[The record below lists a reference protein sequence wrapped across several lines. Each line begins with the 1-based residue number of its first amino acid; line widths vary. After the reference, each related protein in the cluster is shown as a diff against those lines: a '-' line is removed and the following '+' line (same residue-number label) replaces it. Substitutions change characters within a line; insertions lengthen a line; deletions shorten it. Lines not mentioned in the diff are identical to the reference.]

1 MGYLTR
7 FVVLILLSSVGYADT
22 ASLSE
27 SQDASDQ
34 AGIKIEAQTLKPG
47 DMVPDFTMAATNG
60 FGQRLQEARGSFLM
74 LIWLG
79 NCDECSERLVRYQ
92 LLAESLSMDGLK
104 GWFVWTPKGDDEPP
118 KMRLPVLKFDS
129 YWPQSWVFEDQPAIM
144 LINADGRLDHLITG
158 DLNDNYR
165 ETEQVLMRWMAR
177 GLDGQM
183 TE

>member
-7 FVVLILLSSVGYADT
+7 FVVLILLTTAVFAEEPIAPSNEAVAENKAAIDT
-22 ASLSE
+22 TA
-27 SQDASDQ
+27 
-34 AGIKIEAQTLKPG
+34 LKPG

-60 FGQRLQEARGSFLM
+60 FGQRLREARGSFLM
-74 LIWLG
+74 VIWLG
-79 NCDECSERLVRYQ
+79 RCDECSERLVRYQ

-104 GWFVWTPKGDDEPP
+104 GWFVWTPKGNDQPP
-118 KMRLPVLKFDS
+118 KMRLPVLKFDP
-129 YWPQSWVFEDQPAIM
+129 YWEQSWVFEDRPAIM

-177 GLDGQM
+177 GLDGQT